1 MAAVT
6 FPFSLS
12 PFLPGPSGQSPLL
25 LSLSGN
31 YSAPLTVS
39 SSSNSVFLRWSS
51 DHAYN
56 RKGFKI
62 RYSGE
67 SQLPLPAAGATPGAG
82 ESVGFLQRSGWE
94 GRSCQGE
101 GGTKA
106 GAF

>member
-101 GGTKA
+101 GDAKA